1 MHEVRSG
8 GKIVSVTGLIVRAVG
23 VRARIGDLCMLRGGG
38 LAQPLPAEVVGLH
51 DGQVVLLPLGSLEG
65 LSFTTV
71 VENAGSG
78 FSLPAT
84 CDLLGRVVDG
94 FCRPLD
100 GTAIA
105 LTNPQGQAHAVPS
118 PLDRPIVDEC
128 FVTGIRAIDG
138 LLSLGVGQRVGI
150 FAGPGVGKTTLLS
163 AIANH
168 AQVDAVVLALIG
180 ERGREVNEF
189 LRDGIAPH
197 MRSRSV
203 VVVATSDRPAGERV
217 QAAEAACS
225 IAETMRS
232 EGTNVLLVLDS
243 LTRYCRA
250 LREVASAAGEPP
262 ARRGFPPSV
271 FASLPQLIERAGSDR
286 NASITA
292 LYTVLVE
299 GAIGSDPVSEEAMS
313 LLDGHIILSP
323 ELAAAGHYPAID
335 VLGSRS
341 RVVRNVCTPEHL
353 EDAAHVRRLLA
364 AYRKSEILIR
374 LGEYQPGHDAE
385 LDEAVAKQPA
395 IVAFLQQSLQQ
406 ASPHEQTCRTLRQLA
421 RLDEGHGAE
430 HG

>member
-1 MHEVRSG
+1 MNEIRAG
-8 GKIVSVTGLIVRAVG
+8 GKIVSVTGLVVRVLG
-23 VRARIGDLCMLRGGG
+23 VRARIGDLCRFHGGG
-38 LAQPLPAEVVGLH
+38 LAQPLLGQVVGLD
-51 DGQVVLLPLGSLEG
+51 DGHVILLPLGNLEG

-71 VENAGSG
+71 VENLGSRL
-78 FSLPAT
+78 SIPTAQA
-84 CDLLGRVVDG
+84 LLGRVVDG

-100 GTAIA
+100 GAPIMSPAARGTTPVI
-105 LTNPQGQAHAVPS
+105 TS
-118 PLDRPIVDEC
+118 PLQRPIISDC
-128 FVTGIRAIDG
+128 FHTGIRAIDG
-138 LLSLGVGQRVGI
+138 LLTLGVGQRVGI

-189 LRDGIAPH
+189 IRDGLAED

-217 QAAEAACS
+217 KAAEVACS
-225 IAETMRS
+225 IAEALRS
-232 EGTNVLLVLDS
+232 EGRNVLLVVDS

-271 FASLPQLIERAGSDR
+271 FAALPQLIERAGSDGLG
-286 NASITA
+286 SITA

-323 ELAAAGHYPAID
+323 ELAAAAHYPAID
-335 VLGSRS
+335 VLSSRS
-341 RVVRNVCTPEHL
+341 RVARNVCAPQQL
-353 EDAAHVRRLLA
+353 DDAAHVRRLMA
-364 AYRKSEILIR
+364 AYRKSELLVR
-374 LGEYQPGHDAE
+374 LGEYQAGHDAE
-385 LDEAVAKQPA
+385 LDEAVAKQEA
-395 IVAFLQQSLQQ
+395 ISAFLRQSLQHPCL
-406 ASPHEQTCRTLRQLA
+406 AADMLLGLRTLAARAPTVPQLP
-421 RLDEGHGAE
+421 
-430 HG
+430 